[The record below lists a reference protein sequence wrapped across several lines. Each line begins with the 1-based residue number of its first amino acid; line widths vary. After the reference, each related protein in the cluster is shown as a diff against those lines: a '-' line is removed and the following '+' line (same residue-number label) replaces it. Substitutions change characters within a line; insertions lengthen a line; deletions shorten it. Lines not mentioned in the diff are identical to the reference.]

1 MPIPERFL
9 DELND
14 RLNIV
19 EVVSAYVPLTK
30 KGANYWG
37 LCPFH
42 HEKTPSFSVNAEKQ
56 IFHCFGCGKGGGA
69 IRFLMEME
77 NLSFPDAVRK
87 LAGQE
92 GMEVPED
99 DPSGGRRRE
108 RRARILELNKEAA
121 RFYRTMLSDP
131 RGAAVAAYIAE
142 ARRISPKYSARFG
155 LGAAPEG
162 WTTSFRAMADKG
174 YDKAELLEAGLA
186 VSGKNGGI
194 YDKFRN
200 RLMLPVIDVR
210 GDVIGFTSRV
220 MDDSAPKYLNTPETS
235 VFKKRSVLYGV
246 NYAKSSKR
254 PNFILVEGNIDVI
267 SMHQAGFDNT
277 VATMGTA
284 LTEEH
289 IRLISPVYQ
298 GAGIVSG

>member
-121 RFYRTMLSDP
+121 RFYRTMLSHP
-131 RGAAVAAYIAE
+131 
-142 ARRISPKYSARFG
+142 S
-155 LGAAPEG
+155 GAAP
-162 WTTSFRAMADKG
+162 SPNRAE
-174 YDKAELLEAGLA
+174 YFGLMRRA
-186 VSGKNGGI
+186 
-194 YDKFRN
+194 
-200 RLMLPVIDVR
+200 
-210 GDVIGFTSRV
+210 
-220 MDDSAPKYLNTPETS
+220 SA
-235 VFKKRSVLYGV
+235 
-246 NYAKSSKR
+246 
-254 PNFILVEGNIDVI
+254 I
-267 SMHQAGFDNT
+267 
-277 VATMGTA
+277 
-284 LTEEH
+284 
-289 IRLISPVYQ
+289 
-298 GAGIVSG
+298 